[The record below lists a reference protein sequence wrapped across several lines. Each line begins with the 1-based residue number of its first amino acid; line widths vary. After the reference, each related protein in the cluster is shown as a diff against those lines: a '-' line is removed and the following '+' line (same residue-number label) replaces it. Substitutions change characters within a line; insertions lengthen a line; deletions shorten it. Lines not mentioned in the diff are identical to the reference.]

1 MNPTALNPVST
12 HQSASL
18 LYRETPSAHLHPP
31 QQDPDRVRRFTA
43 RAVNRRIDQATDR
56 RITRYAAMS
65 EPQIRDRIHELD
77 HEWDIDRVLSLH
89 AAVLGLTG
97 MALAWRGER
106 RWLALPAV
114 VLAFLSQQAIQGWCP
129 QMPVLRRLGV
139 RTRGEIDREK
149 FTLLHLLETGASN

>member
-1 MNPTALNPVST
+1 MNPTALNPAST

-18 LYRETPSAHLHPP
+18 LYRETPSAHLYSP

-56 RITRYAAMS
+56 RITRFAAMS
-65 EPQIRDRIHELD
+65 EAQIRDRIHELD
-77 HEWDIDRVLSLH
+77 QEWDIDRVLSLH

-114 VLAFLSQQAIQGWCP
+114 VLAFLSQHSIQGWCP

-149 FTLLHLLETGASN
+149 YTLLHLLESGTTT